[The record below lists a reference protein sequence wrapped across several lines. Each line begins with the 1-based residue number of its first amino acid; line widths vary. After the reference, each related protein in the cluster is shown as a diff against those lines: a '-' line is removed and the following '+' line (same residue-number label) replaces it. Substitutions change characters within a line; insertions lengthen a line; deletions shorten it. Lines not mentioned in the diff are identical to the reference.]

1 VSGDGF
7 VHLHFGPL
15 YCKKASI
22 GSFYDMEIL
31 EFKKKTSKINQ
42 FYIRKTKT
50 SQFISLKRDKIC
62 PKKIIGKDHYINQP
76 LDVK

>member
-1 VSGDGF
+1 
-7 VHLHFGPL
+7 
-15 YCKKASI
+15 
-22 GSFYDMEIL
+22 MEIL